1 MAESEGDAP
10 GPDGGPEEPE
20 LIWLR
25 QEPSAARSAHTR
37 SEIAAAALQLADAE
51 GFEAVSMRRVAQA
64 LGAGTM
70 TLYNYVRTKYEL
82 LALMDDAIMGEVL
95 VSEE

>member
-37 SEIAAAALQLADAE
+37 SEIAAAALEIADAE
-51 GFEAVSMRRVAQA
+51 GFEAVSMRRVAQR

-70 TLYNYVRTKYEL
+70 TLYNYVRTKDEL
-82 LALMDDAIMGEVL
+82 VTLMADAVMAEALVPAE
-95 VSEE
+95 